1 MLVTEMLK
9 LAPSA
14 EQREALLAT
23 MRACNA
29 AANRA
34 AEVAFEHRTASKIA
48 LQKLVYADLR
58 AGFGL
63 SAQMAIRS
71 IAKACEAYKRDKKIK
86 PVFRELGAV
95 AYDQRILTWKGRDAV
110 SVLTL
115 TGRVVVPVVYRGR
128 WSTTAP
134 YGDRPISSAATA
146 CSSSPSS
153 STCPKHGGVTS
164 RTSGWGWISAS

>member
-34 AEVAFEHRTASKIA
+34 AEVAFEHRTANKIA
-48 LQKLVYADLR
+48 LQKLGVRRSASRVRLVGADGHPVDLPR
-58 AGFGL
+58 HARPTSETG
-63 SAQMAIRS
+63 S
-71 IAKACEAYKRDKKIK
+71 IK

-95 AYDQRILTWKGRDAV
+95 AYDQRILSWKGRDTV
-110 SVLTL
+110 SILTL
-115 TGRVVVPVVYRGR
+115 TGRITVPVVYQGR
-128 WSTTAP
+128 WLKTS
-134 YGDRPISSAATA
+134 GATA
-146 CSSSPSS
+146 RGQADLLYRDGMFFLAVVIDVPEAAA
-153 STCPKHGGVTS
+153 G
-164 RTSGWGWISAS
+164 